1 MKGFPLR
8 EFFIMLLGA
17 GLFVIP
23 LRFLTRP
30 AQPAHVH
37 SQAAP
42 MDPAAPSEVEA
53 WVEFRFSHAP
63 EEIKIFQN
71 GVLLFEG
78 GGGLREDADIAL
90 QLSEARNALELEF
103 RWSEAVEQAY
113 VELKLEVEGLPV
125 RRLGFWGKGEEKRS
139 WILAWEEGL

>member
-1 MKGFPLR
+1 MKGSPLR
-8 EFFIMLLGA
+8 DFFLILLGA
-17 GLFVIP
+17 GLFIIP

-30 AQPAHVH
+30 VKPVPDHAH
-37 SQAAP
+37 AAP
-42 MDPAAPSEVEA
+42 RETPASTEVKA
-53 WVEFRFSHAP
+53 WVDLRFSHAP

-90 QLSEARNALELEF
+90 QFSKARNVLDFEF

-113 VELKLEVEGLPV
+113 VEVKVEAEGLPL
-125 RRLGFWGKGEEKRS
+125 RRLGFWGKAEEKRS